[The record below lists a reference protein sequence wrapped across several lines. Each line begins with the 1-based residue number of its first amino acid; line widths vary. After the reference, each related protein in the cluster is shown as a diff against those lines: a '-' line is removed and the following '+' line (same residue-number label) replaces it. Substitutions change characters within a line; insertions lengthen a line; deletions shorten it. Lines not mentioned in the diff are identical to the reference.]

1 MNFTINLTDRELC
14 LYFLSE
20 HVVRIFKMFP
30 FGKIFI
36 TSLKVHVALK
46 WWTLEFQG
54 GLGDLECSFA
64 SEHAS
69 IFHLLICVF
78 CMVFCALFFHLSL
91 FCAGYFWKLLKP
103 HQKFSGPLLLYL
115 HILGIQGSEHLHV
128 FIRWVYI
135 FTQLIIAKSRCS
147 VFYLL
152 VLEWPW
158 DLHIHNPD
166 QAPAETWMTSK
177 SVTWEL

>member
-20 HVVRIFKMFP
+20 RVVRIFKMFP

-115 HILGIQGSEHLHV
+115 HKLYRKVNIYMYLSGESTFSHNWSSQSQGAAYS
-128 FIRWVYI
+128 IYW
-135 FTQLIIAKSRCS
+135 C
-147 VFYLL
+147 
-152 VLEWPW
+152 
-158 DLHIHNPD
+158 
-166 QAPAETWMTSK
+166 
-177 SVTWEL
+177 